1 MPAPAGCAEVEDDCA
16 PHPPTHPPLPQL
28 VPGGRGE
35 LVMQK
40 RLPGAGGPEDE
51 NDDPEVGLRVR
62 WLEM

>member
-1 MPAPAGCAEVEDDCA
+1 MPTPSVC
-16 PHPPTHPPLPQL
+16 PPISPPQL

-40 RLPGAGGPEDE
+40 RLPGVGGPEDE